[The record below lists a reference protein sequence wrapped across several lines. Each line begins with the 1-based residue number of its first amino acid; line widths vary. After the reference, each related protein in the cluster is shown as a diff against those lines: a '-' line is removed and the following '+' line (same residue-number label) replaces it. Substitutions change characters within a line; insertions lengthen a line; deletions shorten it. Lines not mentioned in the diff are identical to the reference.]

1 MLFETLSGGPASSA
15 RQNFAATTHEHRIAR
30 RRSAGFLHLVRR
42 GHAMGPLTDDER
54 YAFALDNMARMF
66 GPY

>member
-1 MLFETLSGGPASSA
+1 LLETRGPASSA

-30 RRSAGFLHLVRR
+30 RRTGFLHLVRR